1 MKKLIMV
8 ALLAVVV
15 AVPCFAQANPA
26 QTVPFD
32 HWAYDAVQQL
42 VDKGIIIGYPDGT
55 FKGDRAMTRYEF
67 AMAISRLLDALKSGT
82 KGDKGDPGTNGQNG
96 GQGAAGPTGPQGPQG
111 PGGPAGPKGEPGAV
125 DEKKVN
131 ALVTKLVDE
140 FKDELADVQQDM
152 GYMADDMADL
162 ADRVTYLEEQMK
174 GPKVFGWL
182 DYRMGLTSDYY
193 GKLNFNSEF
202 DNLTAMVGIQGKITE
217 KVSGRIA
224 LKVRDTGDALGQ
236 VDGNDAETVWLDE
249 ACIAVNTG
257 GLLEGTW
264 TVGRQF
270 NKYGM
275 GLLVD
280 NDRKAQ
286 QGLRGQLP
294 DLWGSNLD
302 FDMFFG
308 GADTAFGLDPSGS
321 STSYT
326 TNDND
331 GYASGRVAY
340 TRPSWSLG
348 FNYLET
354 GMQSEQGWSAD
365 LAAQIWGRDVR
376 VEYGRMLKN
385 SANMDL
391 TDQPFKTPTALM
403 ASADIFKGNNWKL
416 TGYYSSADAAYAPT
430 YSALNPYYETLDSR
444 QEIGDT
450 SSNGVPWERWLR
462 NPLALPNVRVI
473 GGHLDFR
480 VGSMPFQ
487 VAYYDLEDLGNSSS
501 HSWWGYN
508 GVWSG
513 RSTSAGDQAV
523 PYDRLMAI
531 SAFKNLADGVTAKL
545 TYARQNASS
554 TSNQDLEL
562 LQAGVEIGF

>member
-1 MKKLIMV
+1 MKKLTMV
-8 ALLAVVV
+8 ALLAVVI

-67 AMAISRLLDALKSGT
+67 AMAISRLLDAM
-82 KGDKGDPGTNGQNG
+82 KGGQIGPQGAPGKDGTNGAP
-96 GQGAAGPTGPQGPQG
+96 GAAGPTGPQGPQG
-111 PGGPAGPKGEPGAV
+111 PKGEVGPKGDPGAV

-193 GKLNFNSEF
+193 GDLNFGSEF

-224 LKVRDTGDALGQ
+224 LKARDTGDPYGL
-236 VDGNDAETVWLDE
+236 VDNNPAETVWLDE

-264 TVGRQF
+264 TLGRQF
-270 NKYGM
+270 QKYGM

-280 NDRKAQ
+280 NDRKSQ

-294 DLWGSNLD
+294 DLWGSKLD
-302 FDMFFG
+302 VDMFFG
-308 GADTAFGLDPSGS
+308 GGSYDFGLNPSA
-321 STSYT
+321 YT
-326 TNDND
+326 VNDSD
-331 GYASGRVAY
+331 GYASARVAY
-340 TRPSWSLG
+340 TRPSWSVGL
-348 FNYLET
+348 NYLET
-354 GMQSEQGWSAD
+354 GMQREQGWSAD

-376 VEYGRMLKN
+376 VEYARMEKDAAGN
-385 SANMDL
+385 DTWSSIHSSPIN
-391 TDQPFKTPTALM
+391 TPSALM

-416 TGYYSSADAAYAPT
+416 TGYYSTTDAT
-430 YSALNPYYETLDSR
+430 YNMYYSVINPYYEEIDGR
-444 QEIGDT
+444 QAGI
-450 SSNGVPWERWLR
+450 PWERWLR
-462 NPLALPNVRVI
+462 NPLALPNVRVL

-487 VAYYDLEDLGNSSS
+487 VAYYDLEDR
-501 HSWWGYN
+501 GYGGYSDWSNN
-508 GVWSG
+508 GVAMKNGWSG
-513 RSTSAGDQAV
+513 QEV
-523 PYDRLMAI
+523 PFDRLMAI
-531 SAFKNLADGVTAKL
+531 SAFKSLADGVTAKI
-545 TYARQNASS
+545 TYARQNA
-554 TSNQDLEL
+554 NGGGNCDDLQL